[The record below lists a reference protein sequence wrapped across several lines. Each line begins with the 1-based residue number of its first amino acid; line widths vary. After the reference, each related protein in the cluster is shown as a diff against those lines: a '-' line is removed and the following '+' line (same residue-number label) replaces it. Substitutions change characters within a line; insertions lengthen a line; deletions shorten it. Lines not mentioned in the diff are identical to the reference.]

1 MGVEDI
7 TNPLEYIECIIAFDV
22 RDWCSDSRLSA
33 IYCIVFGMSDDGYR
47 ELQDKYQWSD
57 TAIDRLKKFHEK
69 WVRLRKEE

>member
-1 MGVEDI
+1 MSVEDI

-47 ELQDKYQWSD
+47 ELQEEYHWSD
-57 TAIDRLKKFHEK
+57 KAIERLKKFHEE
-69 WVRLRKEE
+69 WERLKKEK